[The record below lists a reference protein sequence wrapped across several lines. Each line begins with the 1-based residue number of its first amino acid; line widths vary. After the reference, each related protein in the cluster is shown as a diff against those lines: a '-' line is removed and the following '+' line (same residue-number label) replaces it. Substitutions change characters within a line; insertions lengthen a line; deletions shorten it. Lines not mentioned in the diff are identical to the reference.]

1 MAGSEK
7 LLGPPAT
14 PPGGVVA
21 LFSADTAASERRSSG
36 RLRFA
41 LTGGRPSHALW
52 QRRPH
57 PPAQKVGDASPASR
71 HTKQA
76 YSGGF
81 RTAAGSLMSGVA
93 LSGAFC
99 LLNPVKSRMFPLF
112 VCSQPIMDLSNR
124 HPAPPRHTIRIQ
136 LTPLTLYVTHAHL
149 PRTHHAPTTRAES
162 AESAE
167 SPIVIRPPHTL
178 TPAAP
183 RGSSARRGGRRVPE
197 AQARRRWGW
206 SAPWRC
212 WHAVGRVKKIRQP
225 GIIKRFKTFGGA
237 RRPGLAAFK
246 V

>member
-1 MAGSEK
+1 MEGVAGSEK

-149 PRTHHAPTTRAES
+149 PRTHHAPTTREPYGALTGRAAHGRAAAPPGE
-162 AESAE
+162 AADA
-167 SPIVIRPPHTL
+167 SPRRR
-178 TPAAP
+178 PAAGGAG
-183 RGSSARRGGRRVPE
+183 RRRGGIGMRWDASRRSGSQELTGCCGP
-197 AQARRRWGW
+197 
-206 SAPWRC
+206 
-212 WHAVGRVKKIRQP
+212 
-225 GIIKRFKTFGGA
+225 
-237 RRPGLAAFK
+237 
-246 V
+246 